1 MKSSCRSAS
10 QSHTMKTSA
19 LLIYFIS
26 VCTTVTGQEVTPSP
40 DSEFLV
46 QPSNV
51 TVPVGEQVILKCKTA
66 SKTQLCRWYFLE
78 LDLKFF
84 DKRVTPL
91 QVKEFS
97 PHGRQDCSIKIAKI
111 RKVQEGQWLC
121 QALKFQSSKFIM
133 SKPVVVRVIT
143 ESESATWE
151 PPKGNN
157 TDFTPRNG
165 RREGETSRPGEVGF
179 KFQSTE
185 DDIIKDV
192 FIHETAVLKCQVDK
206 PIETCS
212 WITPRGEN
220 ITATQGQYE
229 PLHHSNITD
238 GFRIIGNLS
247 EGNCSIEISNVAR
260 NNEGNWHCTVHDPN
274 AGQDIQGPLLHLHIL
289 DYDTASKHTHDEMPL
304 ANENQ
309 DQANFLVI
317 SLVTIAGILFIT
329 VLLLLIFLY
338 NRLKGSQD
346 ERQKILQTSPRNS
359 LDLQTKTSSTND
371 LTLSS
376 VIAVEPRKKLSAELH
391 HRGYYNQYLDMSG
404 SGSNVGDGYIMMP
417 GSSIRSSTSSRTTLS
432 TLSTLPIGRSR
443 SASNSTT
450 DSGIFPHLTTI
461 IDNPSYNPGAV
472 SGRRLPHRP
481 DSVYSNDH
489 VYEEIKDKI
498 DEIISK
504 MENIPEINSP
514 TYTNTAVDSE
524 GYLVPKISPSNT
536 MLELTEEKN
545 LPMETAEIPV
555 TNNSTC
561 TDVQTIQSA
570 NELHER
576 PPYSVVGSSGLVL
589 PVSTCLDQLDPHPGY
604 SKVGENIQNK
614 SDPMEKYDIPRQIPA
629 LPINNYDIPKPN
641 PTPVNSPLNS
651 TLKTTDSDNGLS
663 GIIV

>member
-1 MKSSCRSAS
+1 MKSPVP
-10 QSHTMKTSA
+10 QTLTMKTPA
-19 LLIYFIS
+19 LLISLFIS
-26 VCTTVTGQEVTPSP
+26 VCTIVTGQEATPSP

-66 SKTQLCRWYFLE
+66 SKAQLCRWYFLE

-84 DKRVTPL
+84 DKRVTPM

-97 PHGRQDCSIKIAKI
+97 PSGRHDCSIKIAKV
-111 RKVQEGQWLC
+111 RKIQEGQWLC

-151 PPKGNN
+151 PPKDDN

-165 RREGETSRPGEVGF
+165 RREGETSSSSEVGF
-179 KFQSTE
+179 KFQSAD

-192 FIHETAVLKCQVDK
+192 FLNETAVLKCQVNQ

-212 WITPRGEN
+212 WITPSGEN
-220 ITATQGQYE
+220 ISATQEKYDSTYQ
-229 PLHHSNITD
+229 SNKLD

-260 NNEGNWHCTVHDPN
+260 NNEGNWHCIVYNPN
-274 AGQDIQGPLLHLHIL
+274 TGHGIQGPLLHLHIL
-289 DYDTASKHTHDEMPL
+289 DHDTASKHTHDLPL
-304 ANENQ
+304 ANENL
-309 DQANFLVI
+309 DKANFLVI
-317 SLVTIAGILFIT
+317 SLVTIAGILFII
-329 VLLLLIFLY
+329 VLLLLTFLY
-338 NRLKGSQD
+338 KRLKGSHD

-359 LDLQTKTSSTND
+359 LDLQTKTLSTND
-371 LTLSS
+371 LTSSS
-376 VIAVEPRKKLSAELH
+376 VIAVEPRKKVSADDYH
-391 HRGYYNQYLDMSG
+391 KGYYNQYLDMSG
-404 SGSNVGDGYIMMP
+404 SGSTAGDGYIMMP

-461 IDNPSYNPGAV
+461 IDNPSYNPGAP
-472 SGRRLPHRP
+472 SDRRLPHRP
-481 DSVYSNDH
+481 DSIYSNDH
-489 VYEEIKDKI
+489 VYEEIKEKI

-504 MENIPEINSP
+504 MENIPEVNSP
-514 TYTNTAVDSE
+514 TYTNTAEDSE

-536 MLELTEEKN
+536 KLELTEEKN
-545 LPMETAEIPV
+545 LPAETAQIPL
-555 TNNSTC
+555 TNTNTS

-576 PPYSVVGSSGLVL
+576 PHYSVAGSSGLVL
-589 PVSTCLDQLDPHPGY
+589 PISTYQGQLDPHPGY

-629 LPINNYDIPKPN
+629 LPINNYDIPRPN
-641 PTPVNSPLNS
+641 PTPVNSPSNS
-651 TLKTTDSDNGLS
+651 TLKSTVSENGLS